1 LNADHDA
8 NENVRDLL
16 SGLSEARAAA
26 VRPLLLSLQSMA
38 QGEVPAPSPELVAV
52 LEANG
57 GSGAPAPRRPRH
69 RGFVFSLA
77 LVGALAAG
85 AGTATAVSPE
95 FRSGA
100 AHAIAGIINAIP
112 FGNHTVLH
120 STPSA
125 PPPSIHTPG
134 APGKIGSTS
143 HPTPS
148 PGGQG
153 HSKGDSKSSGHANPK
168 STDHPKSTGHLP
180 SPAGPPAK
188 GHSTG
193 AP

>member
-1 LNADHDA
+1 MNADHDA
-8 NENVRDLL
+8 SENVRDLL
-16 SGLSEARAAA
+16 SGLTDTEAAA
-26 VRPLLLSLQSMA
+26 IRPLLLSLQSMA
-38 QGEVPAPSPELVAV
+38 QGEIPAPSPELVAA

-57 GSGAPAPRRPRH
+57 SAEVASPRRPRH
-69 RGFVFSLA
+69 RTIVFSLS
-77 LVGALAAG
+77 LIGALAAG

-100 AHAIAGIINAIP
+100 AHAFAGIINAIP

-125 PPPSIHTPG
+125 PPPSVHSPG
-134 APGKIGSTS
+134 APAKIGSTTL
-143 HPTPS
+143 PTPS

-153 HSKGDSKSSGHANPK
+153 HSNGEVNSSDHASPK
-168 STDHPKSTGHLP
+168 STDHPTP
-180 SPAGPPAK
+180 PAAPPAK